1 MERKDDMKALAFLTG
16 SACLILFIVTIIVM
30 LLIDM
35 PITDTLEIEGVGL
48 LLMSLPIIGM
58 GLLLAS
64 TEFDT
69 KSIQRKT
76 ED

>member
-1 MERKDDMKALAFLTG
+1 MKALAFLTG
-16 SACLILFIVTIIVM
+16 SACLILFIVTIVVM

-48 LLMSLPIIGM
+48 LLMALPIIGM

-69 KSIQRKT
+69 IRIERKN
-76 ED
+76 DD

>member
-1 MERKDDMKALAFLTG
+1 MKALAFLTG

-48 LLMSLPIIGM
+48 LLMSLPIIGI

-64 TEFDT
+64 NELD
-69 KSIQRKT
+69 SIRIERKYN
-76 ED
+76 E

>member
-1 MERKDDMKALAFLTG
+1 MKALAFLTG

-58 GLLLAS
+58 GLVIAS
-64 TEFDT
+64 YEVDT
-69 KSIQRKT
+69 IRIERKT
-76 ED
+76 DD

>member
-1 MERKDDMKALAFLTG
+1 MEVNMKALAFLTG
-16 SACLILFIVTIIVM
+16 SACLILFIVTIVVM

-58 GLLLAS
+58 GLVIAS
-64 TEFDT
+64 YEVDT
-69 KSIQRKT
+69 IRIERKN
-76 ED
+76 DD

>member
-1 MERKDDMKALAFLTG
+1 MKALAFLTG

-58 GLLLAS
+58 GLVIAS
-64 TEFDT
+64 YEVDT
-69 KSIQRKT
+69 IRIERKN
-76 ED
+76 DG

>member
-1 MERKDDMKALAFLTG
+1 MKALAFLTG

-48 LLMSLPIIGM
+48 LLMSLQIIGM

-64 TEFDT
+64 T
-69 KSIQRKT
+69 
-76 ED
+76 

>member
-1 MERKDDMKALAFLTG
+1 MKALAFLTG
-16 SACLILFIVTIIVM
+16 SACLILFIVTIVVM

-48 LLMSLPIIGM
+48 LLMSLPITGI

-69 KSIQRKT
+69 IRIERKT
-76 ED
+76 DD

>member
-1 MERKDDMKALAFLTG
+1 MKALAFLTG

-58 GLLLAS
+58 GLVIAS
-64 TEFDT
+64 YEVDT
-69 KSIQRKT
+69 IRIERKN
-76 ED
+76 DD

>member
-1 MERKDDMKALAFLTG
+1 MKALAFLTG

-30 LLIDM
+30 ILIDM

-58 GLLLAS
+58 GLVIAS
-64 TEFDT
+64 YEVDT
-69 KSIQRKT
+69 IRIERKN
-76 ED
+76 DD

>member
-1 MERKDDMKALAFLTG
+1 MKALAFLTG
-16 SACLILFIVTIIVM
+16 SACLILFIVTIVVM

-58 GLLLAS
+58 GLVIAS
-64 TEFDT
+64 YEVDT
-69 KSIQRKT
+69 IRIERKN
-76 ED
+76 DD